1 MRFPTIERCLR
12 TRFGGLYVFGGVLIA
27 LSLALRIALAI
38 HEAPNA
44 DFSIG
49 ALAQA
54 FLIGAV
60 FDLATYFYIALPV
73 AVFLLLVPDRLFRWR
88 PHRYAA
94 YVVYFI
100 VLYVMLFDAAA
111 EWIFWGEF
119 GARFNFLAV
128 DYLIYTRE
136 LIGNIRES
144 YPLPAL
150 LGGFAAGA
158 AVIFLLTYRLFR
170 QAFESASTFRTR
182 LRPAL
187 VHIVAPVLAAT
198 CLSLSLANI
207 GVNYFT
213 NELAKNGLYGFAAA
227 MKDNTI
233 HYDQF
238 YLTEDEETAFSRV
251 REWLKTDNARFVDEP
266 TPGVTRII
274 TAPGPEKRWN
284 VVIVMIESLSGEFI
298 KAFGN
303 TDNLTANIDAL
314 AAEGLFFRN
323 LYATGTRTDRGI
335 EAVTLSLPPTP
346 GRSLVKRSDNDNLFS
361 IGPIFRSRG
370 YETKFIYA
378 GYAVFDNM
386 DTFFSGNG
394 FEVVDRLAFNNKK
407 EITFATIWGVCD
419 EDLYRRTLVECDES
433 FDAGKPFC
441 SLVLTTSNHRPYTY
455 PQKIDIPSGTSRS
468 GAVKYTDYALGEF
481 LRQARGR
488 PWFDNTVF
496 VIVADHCASSAGRTA
511 VPVARYHIPLVFYA
525 PKLIPPRAIDKLASQ
540 IDVAPTLLGL
550 MNFTYTSKFFG
561 TDALRPGSKRAL
573 LGTYEKV
580 GLYACGRLTLLL
592 PRRESE
598 IYRVN
603 PDGLQTLAPKESDL
617 IPDAVG
623 YYQSASYLLQHR
635 LYGAL

>member
-1 MRFPTIERCLR
+1 MRLAALERHLR
-12 TRFGGLYVFGGVLIA
+12 TRFGGLYVFGGVLLT

-44 DFSIG
+44 DFSLG
-49 ALAQA
+49 SLVQV
-54 FLIGAV
+54 FLIGTL
-60 FDLATYFYIALPV
+60 FDLAIYFYIALPV
-73 AVFLLLVPDRLFRWR
+73 AVFLLLMPDRLFRWR

-94 YVVYFI
+94 YAVYFLA
-100 VLYVMLFDAAA
+100 LYVMLFDAAS

-150 LGGFAAGA
+150 LGAFAIGA
-158 AVIFLLTYRLFR
+158 AAIFLLTFRLFR
-170 QAFESASTFRTR
+170 QAFESESTFRTR

-187 VHIVAPVLAAT
+187 AYMAAPLLAAT
-198 CLSLSLANI
+198 CLSLSLTNI
-207 GVNYFT
+207 SSNYFT

-238 YLTEDEETAFSRV
+238 YLTEDDATAFRQV
-251 REWLKTDNARFVDEP
+251 REWLKADNARFVDEP
-266 TPGVTRII
+266 APAVTRVI
-274 TAPGPEKRWN
+274 TSPGPEKRWN
-284 VVIVMIESLSGEFI
+284 VVIVMIESLSGEFL
-298 KAFGN
+298 KVFGN
-303 TDNLTANIDAL
+303 TDNLTPNIDAL
-314 AAEGLFFRN
+314 AAEGLFFSN

-335 EAVTLSLPPTP
+335 EAVALSLPPTP

-378 GYAVFDNM
+378 GYAVFDNL
-386 DTFFSGNG
+386 DTFFAGNG
-394 FEVVDRLAFNNKK
+394 FEVIDRLAFDKKK
-407 EITFATIWGVCD
+407 EIAFATIWGVCD
-419 EDLYRRTLVECDES
+419 EDLYRRAVRECDES

-455 PQKIDIPSGTSRS
+455 PQKIDIPSGTSRA

-511 VPVARYHIPLVFYA
+511 VPVAKYHIPLIFYA
-525 PKLIPPRAIDKLASQ
+525 PKLIPPRAVDKLASQ
-540 IDVAPTLLGL
+540 MDLAPTLLGL
-550 MNFTYTSKFFG
+550 MDFTYTSKFFG
-561 TDALRPGSKRAL
+561 MDALRPGPERAL

-580 GLYACGRLTLLL
+580 GLYSRGQLVLLL
-592 PRRESE
+592 PRREIE
-598 IYRVN
+598 VYQVD
-603 PDGLQTLAPKESDL
+603 PDGRQTLAPKASDL
-617 IPDAVG
+617 VPDAIG
-623 YYQSASYLLQHR
+623 YYQSASYLLQHN
-635 LYGAL
+635 LYGAP

>member
-1 MRFPTIERCLR
+1 MKFSFHQRLLR
-12 TRFGGLYVFGGVLIA
+12 TRFGGLYVFGAVLMV
-27 LSLALRIALAI
+27 LSLGLRIALAI
-38 HEAPNA
+38 HESTNA
-44 DFSIG
+44 DLG
-49 ALAQA
+49 LASLVQV
-54 FLIGAV
+54 FLIGTV
-60 FDLATYFYIALPV
+60 FDLATYFYLALPV
-73 AVFLLLVPDRLFRWR
+73 AVFLLLAPDRLFRWR

-94 YVVYFI
+94 YGVYFI
-100 VLYVMLFDAAA
+100 ALYVLLFDIAA

-136 LIGNIRES
+136 LLGNIRES

-150 LGGFAAGA
+150 LGVFTVGA
-158 AVIFLLTYRLFR
+158 AAIFLLTYRWFR
-170 QAFESASTFRTR
+170 LAFEATSTFRTR

-187 VHIVAPVLAAT
+187 AHVAALALAAT
-198 CLSLSLANI
+198 CLSLGLSNI
-207 GVNYFT
+207 GANHFT

-238 YLTEDEETAFSRV
+238 YLTEDDATAFRRV
-251 REWLKTDNARFVDEP
+251 REWLKADNARFVDEP

-274 TAPGPEKRWN
+274 TAPEPEKRPN
-284 VVIVMIESLSGEFI
+284 VVVVMIESLSGEFLA
-298 KAFGN
+298 AFGN
-303 TDNLTANIDAL
+303 KDNLTPNLDAL
-314 AAEGLFFRN
+314 AKEGLFFRN
-323 LYATGTRTDRGI
+323 VYATGTRTDRGL

-346 GRSLVKRSDNDNLFS
+346 GRSLVKRANNDNLFS

-386 DTFFSGNG
+386 DTFFLGNG
-394 FEVVDRLAFNNKK
+394 FEVIDRLTFDKK

-419 EDLYRRTLVECDES
+419 EDLYRRTMQECDES
-433 FDAGKPFC
+433 FAAGKPFF

-455 PQKIDIPSGTSRS
+455 PQKIDIPSGTSRA

-488 PWFDNTVF
+488 PWFENTVF

-511 VPVARYHIPLVFYA
+511 VPVAKYHIPLVFYA
-525 PKLIPPRAIDKLASQ
+525 PKLVQPRTVDKLASQ
-540 IDVAPTLLGL
+540 MDVAPTLLGL
-550 MNFTYTSKFFG
+550 MDFTYTSKFFG
-561 TDALRPGSKRAL
+561 MDILRAGPERAL

-580 GLYACGRLTLLL
+580 GLYSRGQLVLLL
-592 PRRESE
+592 PRRESQA
-598 IYRVN
+598 YRVD
-603 PDGLQTLAPKESDL
+603 PDGRQTLEPKESEL

-623 YYQSASYLLQHR
+623 YYQSASYLLQHD
-635 LYGAL
+635 LYRAP